1 MKAAKLEIGVGS
13 QEPRARSQEER
24 ARRKEPEARSQK
36 QGARRSVFTNR
47 RCSRLAPPRIPL
59 NKGDFKR

>member
-13 QEPRARSQEER
+13 QEPGARSREG
-24 ARRKEPEARSQK
+24 ARRKKE
-36 QGARRSVFTNR
+36 GARRSVFTNM

-59 NKGDFKR
+59 KKGDFKR